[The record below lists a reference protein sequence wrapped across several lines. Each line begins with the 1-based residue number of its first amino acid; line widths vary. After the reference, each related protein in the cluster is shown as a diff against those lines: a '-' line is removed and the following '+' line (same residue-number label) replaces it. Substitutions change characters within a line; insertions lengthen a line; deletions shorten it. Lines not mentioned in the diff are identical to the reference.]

1 MNGKASNQKW
11 SSPLILIEVSIR
23 AGSNEDPPM
32 SLSIQHVATTPIARG
47 LKTLS
52 ALLDKANA
60 HAEATGVDPDA
71 YVTARLFE
79 DMLPLSGQIQ
89 RASDTA
95 KGAISRLA
103 GVEAPPMADDETTFA
118 QLQDRV
124 AKTLAYV
131 ESVPAAGFDGAEGRE
146 IVVPAGPGITLGF
159 TGLEYL
165 LEFVIPNFQFHV
177 VTAYDILRHKGV
189 PIGKRDFLGIGPER
203 LKTAA

>member
-1 MNGKASNQKW
+1 
-11 SSPLILIEVSIR
+11 
-23 AGSNEDPPM
+23 M
-32 SLSIQHVATTPIARG
+32 SVSIQHVAVTSITRG

-52 ALLDKANA
+52 ALLDKAKA
-60 HAEATGVDPDA
+60 HAEAAGLDPDA

-95 KGAISRLA
+95 KGAIARLA
-103 GVEAPPMADDETTFA
+103 GVAAPAMADDETTFA
-118 QLQDRV
+118 QLQERI

-131 ESVPAAGFDGAEGRE
+131 ESAPAAGFEGAATRE
-146 IVVPAGPGITLGF
+146 ITVPAGPGVTLGF
-159 TGLEYL
+159 TGLDYL

-177 VTAYDILRHKGV
+177 VTAYDILRHNGV
-189 PIGKRDFLGIGPER
+189 PLGKRDFLGIGPER

>member
-1 MNGKASNQKW
+1 
-11 SSPLILIEVSIR
+11 
-23 AGSNEDPPM
+23 M
-32 SLSIQHVATTPIARG
+32 SVSIQHVAVTSIARG

-52 ALLDKANA
+52 SLLDKAKA
-60 HAEATGVDPDA
+60 HAEASGANPDA

-95 KGAISRLA
+95 KGAVARLA
-103 GVEAPPMADDETTFA
+103 AVDAPPFADEETTFA
-118 QLQDRV
+118 QLQERV

-131 ESVPAAGFDGAEGRE
+131 ESVPASAFDGAESRE
-146 IVVPAGPGITLGF
+146 VVVPAGQITLGF

-177 VTAYDILRHKGV
+177 VTAYDILRNQGV
-189 PIGKRDFLGIGPER
+189 PLGKRDFLGIGPER
-203 LKTAA
+203 LKAA

>member
-1 MNGKASNQKW
+1 
-11 SSPLILIEVSIR
+11 
-23 AGSNEDPPM
+23 M
-32 SLSIQHVATTPIARG
+32 SVSIQHVAVTTSARG

-52 ALLDKANA
+52 ALLDKAKA
-60 HAEATGVDPDA
+60 HAEASGTNP
-71 YVTARLFE
+71 VTARLFD

-103 GVEAPPMADDETTFA
+103 GVDAPPMADDETTFA

-124 AKTLAYV
+124 AKTLAFV
-131 ESVPAAGFDGAEGRE
+131 ESVPASAFEGAAERE
-146 IVVPAGPGITLGF
+146 ITVPAGPSIILGF

-177 VTAYDILRHKGV
+177 VTAYDILRNQGV
-189 PIGKRDFLGIGPER
+189 PLGKRDFLGIGPER
-203 LKTAA
+203 VKTAA